1 MREPI
6 IYKITNLKNGK
17 VYIGQTIQGI
27 ASRKAEHVH
36 RFSIRERDHKLYLAM
51 NKHGIENFKFDTL
64 CCALKEEYL
73 DDMEKYF
80 IEKYNSF
87 NRGYNMTCGGD
98 SVSLETREKL
108 RKVMLGRKIT
118 WYNKIVES
126 RKRNPNRKD
135 PKLFVAKGDKNV
147 NAKVYLIVYPDGHEE
162 FIKGLRQFCL
172 ENGLSHNLMIA
183 VLNGTQNHH
192 KGYKVKA
199 RLNDYPDKRE
209 YTQASGSTSY
219 PASLTG

>member
-36 RFSIRERDHKLYLAM
+36 
-51 NKHGIENFKFDTL
+51 
-64 CCALKEEYL
+64 
-73 DDMEKYF
+73 
-80 IEKYNSF
+80 
-87 NRGYNMTCGGD
+87 
-98 SVSLETREKL
+98 
-108 RKVMLGRKIT
+108 
-118 WYNKIVES
+118 
-126 RKRNPNRKD
+126 
-135 PKLFVAKGDKNV
+135 
-147 NAKVYLIVYPDGHEE
+147 
-162 FIKGLRQFCL
+162 
-172 ENGLSHNLMIA
+172 
-183 VLNGTQNHH
+183 H